1 MNLTVVGIEN
11 PTFAASTG
19 KAFNSAEKVSS
30 HSQGGHPDELLVEA
44 DLLRADLEPNCVV
57 RKWSE
62 PRDARANLR
71 VQVPGGHLATAEGT
85 RLDFQMISSATK
97 LTPTTT
103 LTNLNTAYQSL
114 VEITREPTRTVAL
127 SFLLLRKDEGA
138 RLCDNL
144 SRLSL

>member
-1 MNLTVVGIEN
+1 MISIIHHVVGLDVGIEN

-19 KAFNSAEKVSS
+19 KVFNSAEKVSS
-30 HSQGGHPDELLVEA
+30 HSPGGHPDELLVEA
-44 DLLRADLEPNCVV
+44 DLLRADLEPNRVV

-114 VEITREPTRTVAL
+114 VEITREPTTLEKEKV
-127 SFLLLRKDEGA
+127 LLFSTFQY
-138 RLCDNL
+138 RLV
-144 SRLSL
+144 